1 MHGSDDMREISLKVP
16 FCYILST
23 ALFFFVLCPPCVY
36 AGRDDVV
43 VVVTEGTCAVYG
55 NDRKPARDN
64 AIDDSMRKAVEQ
76 VVYKYVS
83 EDVVIENADI
93 INEGIYSKS
102 EGYIQDYRI
111 LKEKIA
117 DGHYRVSVRVTLSAR
132 DIKDDLAVA
141 GIITDGSQSEE
152 DVEAVTVEVVVS
164 GIEKYRYFRMLMEAL
179 ETDIKWVDAVHLR
192 RIEADVAVMDVDM
205 QGNAAGLAKS
215 LTLKKFGNFSLD
227 LTDGNSKVIELNMVK
242 E

>member
-1 MHGSDDMREISLKVP
+1 
-16 FCYILST
+16 
-23 ALFFFVLCPPCVY
+23 
-36 AGRDDVV
+36 
-43 VVVTEGTCAVYG
+43 
-55 NDRKPARDN
+55 
-64 AIDDSMRKAVEQ
+64 
-76 VVYKYVS
+76 
-83 EDVVIENADI
+83 
-93 INEGIYSKS
+93 
-102 EGYIQDYRI
+102 
-111 LKEKIA
+111 
-117 DGHYRVSVRVTLSAR
+117 
-132 DIKDDLAVA
+132 
-141 GIITDGSQSEE
+141 
-152 DVEAVTVEVVVS
+152 VTVEVVVS